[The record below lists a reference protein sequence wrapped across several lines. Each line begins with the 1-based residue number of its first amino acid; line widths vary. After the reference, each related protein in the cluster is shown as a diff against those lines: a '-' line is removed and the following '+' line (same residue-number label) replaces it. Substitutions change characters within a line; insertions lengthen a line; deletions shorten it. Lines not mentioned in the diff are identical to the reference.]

1 MKYNSEAEI
10 KKALDIETWRNL
22 SRDKMIRF
30 AAMMPDMDREVAL
43 KIVEQFPA
51 FKDFAM
57 ETVSVMERA
66 QESALENNK
75 ESQAQVHQAFQEI
88 REILKGELAQEDLSW
103 EQRKHILELIL
114 ETGNKEF
121 AKDTENKDFLKQI
134 VKGVGVVALSA
145 LALGIVFVGGKIMME
160 QSGDA
165 LEG

>member
-10 KKALDIETWRNL
+10 KKALDIESWRNL
-22 SRDKMIRF
+22 SKDKMIRF

-57 ETVSVMERA
+57 ETVGVMERA
-66 QESALENNK
+66 QESALQNNK

-88 REILKGELAQEDLSW
+88 REILKGELAQEDLPW
-103 EQRKHILELIL
+103 EQRKQILELIL
-114 ETGNKEF
+114 ETGNREF
-121 AKDTENKDFLKQI
+121 AKDSENKDFLKQI
-134 VKGVGVVALSA
+134 MKGVGVVAVSA

-165 LEG
+165 LEA